1 MWNSYQEDSTGT
13 AVIYGG
19 RTGTCQQYAEWIGE
33 RRDAELIEL
42 QSAKLSR
49 IKSYKTLIYILPIYD
64 GQIEGLGSLS
74 INYPKL
80 MKVTRSYAD
89 DMGGAEGAKR
99 IAVLAVG
106 LTPEKEAYRCGLLDL
121 PSVLEEVPVYYAM
134 GRYLPEKADSRTALR
149 LDILRKAMDKD
160 PESVPAWFRN
170 LCTSM
175 GDEKTGGLNL
185 TDPAYVDPILD
196 LIDGR

>member
-1 MWNSYQEDSTGT
+1 MWNSYQEEGTGT
-13 AVIYGG
+13 AVIHGG

-49 IKSYKTLIYILPIYD
+49 IKSYKTLIYILPLYD

-89 DMGGAEGAKR
+89 DMGGAEGSKR

-106 LTPEKEAYRCGLLDL
+106 LTPEKEAYRSGLLDL

-160 PESVPAWFRN
+160 PESVPSWFRN
-170 LCTSM
+170 LCAGMT
-175 GDEKTGGLNL
+175 DKKTEGLDL
-185 TDPAYVDPILD
+185 TDPAYVDPIFD